1 MKALYGKTSGER
13 GDVDSD
19 EVFIRILPS
28 MVELNKNFH
37 IKKETNGNERRKS
50 SCSSVVKTKYHL
62 N

>member
-28 MVELNKNFH
+28 IVELNKIFD
-37 IKKETNGNERRKS
+37 IKKATKCNDRCKS
-50 SCSSVVKTKYHL
+50 SFSPVVKTKYHL